1 MYEVSAGVRST
12 RNGDGGIVLD
22 VNHGKIFRLNGIGA
36 FIFERIRD
44 RQNEA
49 EIIAEVSH
57 TYGIPDRIVHSDV
70 ADFLKSLEHQG
81 LVMVSQGHAY
91 DSQNG

>member
-12 RNGDGGIVLD
+12 RSEDGGIVLD
-22 VNHGKIFRLNGIGA
+22 LNQGKILRLNGIGA

-44 RQNEA
+44 RQNET

-57 TYGIPDRIVHSDV
+57 TYGIPNRIVHSDV

-81 LVMVSQGHAY
+81 LVMVSQGHAD